1 MLERQ
6 RLVICIRCSRFGR
19 LTAEFVQAD
28 QKQVAVCRGRARDPP
43 QFAKPGGV
51 CMHLPLRVDPPLHE
65 LFLPVERLLRGQSLP
80 PADVGQGSARWGW
93 PSGGCE
99 PMVWSS
105 TRYEQW
111 KMLQA
116 SNLDVQ
122 HGAVPRTATATRFT
136 CGGSDWC
143 SRAMHGTSLWRPC
156 SPMPEDG

>member
-80 PADVGQGSARWGW
+80 PADVVQGSARWGW

-99 PMVWSS
+99 SMVWSHS
-105 TRYEQW
+105 RYEQR
-111 KMLQA
+111 KMFQVP
-116 SNLDVQ
+116 SSDVQ
-122 HGAVPRTATATRFT
+122 QDAVSRTATATWSTR
-136 CGGSDWC
+136 GRSDWC
-143 SRAMHGTSLWRPC
+143 SPGMHGASLWRPC
-156 SPMPEDG
+156 STMPEIG